1 MVTLEPM
8 PSLWGILP
16 IFRGPF
22 LERIGEGTH
31 YSTMRELGDYFAHLS
46 PPSVNEP
53 LEDWFEF
60 FYSLL
65 LDQYQCEYVYKNA
78 IATSLYLRRHSLTDS
93 VLTSEFRSGSSR
105 ADVVIINGT
114 STVYE
119 VKTKYDSLKRL
130 EGQLADYRDIFD
142 RIVVVTQS
150 SHIRDVLDL
159 TDPLVGVMVLSDDGS
174 LDDVREAQS
183 NKDNTDP
190 AVIFDCMRQAEY
202 CSAIKDIC
210 GYVPNVPNSK
220 LYVEAKKLFC
230 QLDPSDAHDLMVK
243 NVRLRGKRKI
253 YADLISEAP
262 NSLKHACLSFSKS
275 QALAFQIRERLK
287 EPLI

>member
-1 MVTLEPM
+1 M
-8 PSLWGILP
+8 WGILP

-22 LERIGEGTH
+22 LERIGHGTH
-31 YSTMRELGDYFAHLS
+31 YATMRELGNHFSYLS

-60 FYSLL
+60 FYLLL

-78 IATSLYLRRHSLTDS
+78 IATGVYLAGRHSLNDS
-93 VLTSEFRSGSSR
+93 LLTSEFRSGSSR

-130 EGQLADYRDIFD
+130 EGQLSDYRKIFD
-142 RIVVVTQS
+142 RIVVVTEAE
-150 SHIRDVLDL
+150 HTRDVLDI
-159 TDPLVGVMVLSDDGS
+159 TGPLVGVMVLGEGGT
-174 LDDVREAQS
+174 LDEIREAQS
-183 NKDNTDP
+183 NKANTDP
-190 AVIFDCMRQAEY
+190 AVIFDCMRQVEY
-202 CSAIKDIC
+202 CSAIKNAY
-210 GYVPNVPNSK
+210 GYVPDVPNSK
-220 LYVEAKKLFC
+220 LYIEAKKLFC
-230 QLDPSDAHDLMVK
+230 QLDPSDAHDLMVA
-243 NVRLRGKRKI
+243 NVRFRGKRKM
-253 YADLISEAP
+253 YADLINEAP

-275 QALAFQIRERLK
+275 QVLAVQIREKLK